1 MYLKKLPSVWWLSSI
16 KKRPILNQN
25 RNTLK
30 QNKFWLKLTGAA
42 LLLHVALIFLSIIE
56 VVIYS
61 YLVDPGHEEVYYSR
75 HATRSGPWISMVFGS
90 VFMFLIVRR
99 YLKRYSHRNVAY
111 ALGLPVLYTVIDLL
125 IVIAAGADLKNGA
138 TVLFTGTLVKF
149 SAAFLAYFVYSNRQT
164 AQRQVSGE

>member
-25 RNTLK
+25 TMK

-42 LLLHVALIFLSIIE
+42 LLLHVTLIFLSILE

-61 YLVDPGHEEVYYSR
+61 YLVDPGHEEEYYSR

-90 VFMFLIVRR
+90 VFIFLIVRR
-99 YLKRYSHRNVAY
+99 YMKRYSHRQLTY
-111 ALGLPVLYTVIDLL
+111 ALGLPAVYTVIDFL
-125 IVIAAGADLKNGA
+125 IILAVGADLKDGVTLLITA
-138 TVLFTGTLVKF
+138 MLVKF
-149 SAAFLAYFVYSNRQT
+149 SAAYLAYFVYSNRQT